1 VTATHGVA
9 RPGTARAAHKLPT
22 ISFVVAAYNEEAA
35 IGECVRSLLA
45 QDYPA
50 ERIEVAVVDGG
61 STDRTREI
69 VAAIAAVD
77 PRVKLLANPARIAA
91 SAFNIGVAATTGELI
106 SLASAHSRTDPDYAA
121 VLADAFRMSGAALVG
136 GSDNALP
143 GGPGAMAQAIARAAS
158 SPLGLGS
165 AKAHYSSQ
173 PGWIDTAHPG
183 AYRRE
188 LFAEIGGFDE
198 SLVRNQDDE
207 LHLRAR
213 LAGHRMWFEPRLH
226 SRCQTR
232 ATLRALWR
240 QYFQYGWWRAITV
253 HKHRRVASARHLA
266 PAALVAGLA
275 AGPVLAA
282 AAGGRRRLLLGLW
295 AGGAGAWAGLLALA
309 GWRER
314 GAPPGV
320 ARRVPVAVA
329 YLHLAYGTGFWNGV
343 AHLVRRSLRRQQGPA
358 RPPRRSGGHRAASD
372 RAPDEQGGVTKGPQ
386 ARRRRASA
394 FVQSG

>member
-1 VTATHGVA
+1 MTAGLGTS
-9 RPGTARAAHKLPT
+9 RIGTARTGTTRAAHAQPT
-22 ISFVVAAYNEEAA
+22 ISFVVAALNEEAT
-35 IGECVRSLLA
+35 IGECVWSLLE

-50 ERIEVAVVDGG
+50 ERIQVAVVDGG

-69 VAAIAAVD
+69 VAGIAATD
-77 PRVKLLANPARIAA
+77 PRVQLLDNPARIAA
-91 SAFNIGVAATTGELI
+91 SAFNIGVAATTGELV
-106 SLASAHSRTDPDYAA
+106 SLASAHSRTDPDYAS
-121 VLADAFRMSGAALVG
+121 VLAETFRMSGAALVG
-136 GSDNALP
+136 GRDDAVP
-143 GGPGAMAQAIARAAS
+143 GGAGAMAQAIARAAS

-165 AKAHYSSQ
+165 AKHHYSSKA
-173 PGWIDTAHPG
+173 GWVDTAYPG

-213 LAGHRMWFEPRLH
+213 LAGHRMWFEPRLR

-232 ATLRALWR
+232 GTLRHLWR

-253 HKHRRVASARHLA
+253 RKHRRVVSPRHVA
-266 PAALVAGLA
+266 PAALVAGLV

-282 AAGGRRRLLLGLW
+282 AGRRRALLGLW

-314 GAPPGV
+314 GAPHEV

-329 YLHLAYGTGFWNGV
+329 CLHLAYGAGFWSGV
-343 AHLVRRSLRRQQGPA
+343 AHLLRRFKRGA
-358 RPPRRSGGHRAASD
+358 
-372 RAPDEQGGVTKGPQ
+372 
-386 ARRRRASA
+386 
-394 FVQSG
+394 

>member
-1 VTATHGVA
+1 MTAATGVA
-9 RPGTARAAHKLPT
+9 RAGATRAAHEKPT
-22 ISFVVAAYNEEAA
+22 ISFVVAALDEEAT

-69 VAAIAAVD
+69 VAEIAAAD
-77 PRVKLLANPARIAA
+77 PRVQLLDNPARIAA
-91 SAFNIGVAATTGELI
+91 SAFNIGVAATTGELV

-121 VLADAFRMSGAALVG
+121 VLAEAFRMSGAALVG
-136 GSDNALP
+136 GRDDAVP
-143 GGPGAMAQAIARAAS
+143 GRADAMAQAIARAAS

-165 AKAHYSSQ
+165 AKHHYSSQ
-173 PGWIDTAHPG
+173 PGWVDTAYPG

-213 LAGHRMWFEPRLH
+213 LAGHRMWFEPRLR

-232 ATLRALWR
+232 ATLRTLWS

-253 HKHRRVASARHLA
+253 HKHRRVVSPRHRA

-282 AAGGRRRLLLGLW
+282 ASGRRRLVLGLW

-314 GAPPGV
+314 GGPPEV

-329 YLHLAYGTGFWNGV
+329 CLHLSYGCGFWKAV
-343 AHLVRRSLRRQQGPA
+343 AHLVRRSLR
-358 RPPRRSGGHRAASD
+358 PRERSGGNRA
-372 RAPDEQGGVTKGPQ
+372 GG
-386 ARRRRASA
+386 
-394 FVQSG
+394 

>member
-1 VTATHGVA
+1 MTAA
-9 RPGTARAAHKLPT
+9 PGTARRSTARARAAHEQPT
-22 ISFVVAAYNEEAA
+22 VSFVVAALNEEAT
-35 IGECVRSLLA
+35 IGECVRSLLT

-50 ERIEVAVVDGG
+50 ERIQVAIVDGG

-69 VAAIAAVD
+69 VTAIAAAD
-77 PRVKLLANPARIAA
+77 PRVQLLDNPGRIAA

-106 SLASAHSRTDPDYAA
+106 SLASAHSRTDPDYAS
-121 VLADAFRMSGAALVG
+121 VLAEAFRMSGAALVG
-136 GSDNALP
+136 GSDDAIA
-143 GGPGAMAQAIARAAS
+143 GGTDAMAQAIARAAS
-158 SPLGLGS
+158 SPLGIGS
-165 AKAHYSSQ
+165 AKAHYSTQ

-240 QYFQYGWWRAITV
+240 QYFQYGWWRAITA
-253 HKHRRVASARHLA
+253 HKHRRVASPRHLA

-275 AGPVLAA
+275 AGLVLAA
-282 AAGGRRRLLLGLW
+282 AAGRRRVFLGLW
-295 AGGAGAWAGLLALA
+295 AGGAGAWAGILALA

-314 GAPPGV
+314 GGPPGV
-320 ARRVPVAVA
+320 ARRVPLAVA
-329 YLHLAYGTGFWNGV
+329 CLHLAYGAGFWNAVG
-343 AHLVRRSLRRQQGPA
+343 HLLGRSVRRPA
-358 RPPRRSGGHRAASD
+358 SPPDRSGGN
-372 RAPDEQGGVTKGPQ
+372 
-386 ARRRRASA
+386 
-394 FVQSG
+394 